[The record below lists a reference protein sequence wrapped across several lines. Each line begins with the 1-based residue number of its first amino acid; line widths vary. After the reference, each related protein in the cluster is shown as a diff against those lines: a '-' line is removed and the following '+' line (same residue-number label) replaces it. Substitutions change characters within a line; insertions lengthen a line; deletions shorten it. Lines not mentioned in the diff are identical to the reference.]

1 MSMDKDDEL
10 LQLIYQHLHETFPEI
25 SEQLRAA
32 ACIDDQK
39 IFLRKNLKQNILDGH
54 WSQIIDEIKGLNES
68 NVVNV
73 VIFKILTQKL
83 NEKLF
88 EGDQKGALEILRNE
102 ISPLGMFPERM
113 HNLAQNILLSK
124 PDPLG
129 LDRLKLAQDIFS
141 DLKNFPEFLFTEN
154 RLDEL
159 VGQAKKYQ
167 IMNCPYHYDDEQEDF
182 SVWQDHKCARSSS
195 LKLEIYENVLLT
207 EDAELLKISCSPDKT
222 KIIVTDEVTNQ
233 YRLIYN
239 FESETPNCVKDSIIE
254 NGKEAITVWPQICG
268 LIPRFEGAEFYCEDI
283 YTGSK
288 VKCQVNLGEIIA
300 VAFFTN
306 FQWVVVSTKEQI
318 TSLIDCQNG
327 KVIHSWIRLR
337 CKFLLTPQN
346 NKNILRDEDETYKY
360 FLGVKDD
367 GSIVQMSCLT
377 YEILKTIPTINEKFQ
392 ISSAYLESGRLLIG
406 YTNSTIFYYEDWR
419 NYGQP
424 IRMFRGHTCEQYQ
437 INAILSEFER
447 NLVIGCSENG
457 SIYVWNIE
465 SSRLIYEIPLHD
477 GKCVNDVLEIEPKT
491 FLSCGDDRRLFQ
503 WKLP

>member
-1 MSMDKDDEL
+1 MSNDKDNEL
-10 LQLIYQHLHETFPEI
+10 LQLIYQHLHEKFPEI
-25 SEQLRAA
+25 SEQLRVA
-32 ACIDDQK
+32 ACIDNQK
-39 IFLRKNLKQNILDGH
+39 IFLHKNLKQNILDGH
-54 WSQIIDEIKGLNES
+54 WSQIIDDFKGLNET
-68 NVVNV
+68 NNVNV
-73 VIFKILTQKL
+73 IIFKILTQKL

-88 EGDQKGALEILRNE
+88 EGDQKEALEILRNE

-113 HNLAQNILLSK
+113 HNLAQNILLSR

-129 LDRLKLAQDIFS
+129 LDRLKLAQDIIT
-141 DLKNFPEFLFTEN
+141 DLKNFPGFLFTEN

-167 IMNCPYHYDDEQEDF
+167 IMNCPYHYDEREEF

-195 LKLEIYENVLLT
+195 LKLEIYKDALLT
-207 EDAELLKISCSPDKT
+207 EDAELLKILCNPDKT

-239 FESETPNCVKDSIIE
+239 FESDIPNWTQDSIIE
-254 NGKEAITVWPQICG
+254 SGKEAITVWPQICE
-268 LIPRFEGAEFYCEDI
+268 LIPRFEETEFYFEDI

-288 VKCQVNLGEIIA
+288 VKCQVDLGEIIA
-300 VAFFTN
+300 VAFFTK
-306 FQWVVVSTKEQI
+306 FRWAVVSTKEQI
-318 TSLIDCQNG
+318 TSLIDCENG

-337 CKFLLTPQN
+337 CQFLLTPQN
-346 NKNILRDEDETYKY
+346 NQNIDRRDEDEKYKY

-367 GSIVQMSCLT
+367 GSVVQISCLT
-377 YEILKTIPTINEKFQ
+377 YEILKTLPTINEKFQ

-406 YTNSTIFYYEDWR
+406 YTNSTIFYYEDWW

-424 IRMFRGHTCEQYQ
+424 TRIFRGHTCEHYR
-437 INAILSEFER
+437 INVILSEFER

-465 SSRLIYEIPLHD
+465 SGRLIYEIPLHD
-477 GKCVNDVLEIEPKT
+477 EKCVNDVLEIEPKT
-491 FLSCGDDRRLFQ
+491 FLSCGDDQRLYQ